1 MILLIKIAI
10 SHYTINWS
18 YINYKDLYWIW
29 ILLSQI
35 MKNQIMLLASKSM
48 FLD

>member
-18 YINYKDLYWIW
+18 YINYKDLY
-29 ILLSQI
+29 
-35 MKNQIMLLASKSM
+35 
-48 FLD
+48 